1 MQGAL
6 DFSRE
11 RYRWSDFQRAIFA
24 AVEDPDGG
32 NVAVRARAGTGKTT
46 VICEAVRRMPRTGST
61 LVLAF
66 NTSIRDELQR
76 KLPLG
81 VDVLTTHGLGARAV
95 RRAVPST
102 RLDKDRLK
110 NLLREQ
116 FPAVDQAPWRAAG
129 AKLVARAKATL
140 ARSAE
145 ELDAAIDAAGLCLE
159 DLVPRSR
166 RSPLGLS
173 EEQAAELR
181 GALVKEAGAVLV
193 RCAEETH
200 AHDFDDMLWLPVVHG
215 WPTGTWDWVVVDEAQ
230 DLSRVQL
237 ELIAGCLRPTTGR
250 LLVVGD
256 DRQAIYGFRGADSA
270 AFDTLAARFACKIL
284 PLSVTYRCPRSVVDQ
299 ARKLVADYQ
308 AGEGAPDGIVRQVEA
323 LDVAKLEAGDFV
335 LSRKNAP
342 LVRHAIKAIAAGIP
356 AAIAGR
362 DLAKDLG
369 LILGGISRRCGGDRE
384 ATIRTL
390 VEHYQRRIAE
400 AHQREIDADPIRD
413 ELDCLLA
420 LLDARPTVAEAI
432 DLLDRLCAER
442 PDRVVLFSSV
452 HKAKGL
458 ERDRVYLLQGTFRAT
473 FSGLVD
479 GRKSTDAK
487 AESNLLYVA
496 ATRAKRELVLVAG
509 EG

>member
-1 MQGAL
+1 MQ
-6 DFSRE
+6 E
-11 RYRWSDFQRAIFA
+11 
-24 AVEDPDGG
+24 
-32 NVAVRARAGTGKTT
+32 
-46 VICEAVRRMPRTGST
+46 
-61 LVLAF
+61 LA
-66 NTSIRDELQR
+66 
-76 KLPLG
+76 
-81 VDVLTTHGLGARAV
+81 
-95 RRAVPST
+95 
-102 RLDKDRLK
+102 
-110 NLLREQ
+110 
-116 FPAVDQAPWRAAG
+116 
-129 AKLVARAKATL
+129 
-140 ARSAE
+140 
-145 ELDAAIDAAGLCLE
+145 
-159 DLVPRSR
+159 
-166 RSPLGLS
+166 
-173 EEQAAELR
+173 
-181 GALVKEAGAVLV
+181 AVLV
-193 RCAEETH
+193 GRELGVLAE
-200 AHDFDDMLWLPVVHG
+200 
-215 WPTGTWDWVVVDEAQ
+215 
-230 DLSRVQL
+230 
-237 ELIAGCLRPTTGR
+237 
-250 LLVVGD
+250 
-256 DRQAIYGFRGADSA
+256 QA
-270 AFDTLAARFACKIL
+270 
-284 PLSVTYRCPRSVVDQ
+284 VN
-299 ARKLVADYQ
+299 
-308 AGEGAPDGIVRQVEA
+308 EGLNVRQVEA